1 MFGSWSVLREAGCVD
16 AIVLSDASLRGGAEL
31 LRLFR
36 PNGNTATVKLPCA
49 RLQLTRRRARDRHSL
64 RSSNGTTFDHEA
76 SAPSCLHEAMSFC
89 QEWSK
94 SRMAEAE
101 ARMRPPCASLRKKRS
116 TCALR
121 RNGPCS
127 HHLIDYRPKSTNRLL
142 EDSRRLQL
150 QQAQGAGSQQPPIDW
165 GRPEQLRGSFRV
177 QNAAMSLDGQPREA
191 GFVSCGPIYRRH
203 FQRAPTTYRNRH
215 LVCLACSL
223 GSARGNR
230 PSQPPSCC
238 ASATLAPCSTLIRAQ

>member
-1 MFGSWSVLREAGCVD
+1 MISSLGQPHVVKKGSVLPPKIDGCVD
-16 AIVLSDASLRGGAEL
+16 STILSVESLRGGAEL

-76 SAPSCLHEAMSFC
+76 SAPSNLHEAMSLC

-101 ARMRPPCASLRKKRS
+101 ARMRPPRDSLRKKRS
-116 TCALR
+116 TFALR

-127 HHLIDYRPKSTNRLL
+127 HHLSDDSPKENESLKEWATAATIGSRPDRSSLPLGPERLSGSSRAHN
-142 EDSRRLQL
+142 EASRVGPRRL
-150 QQAQGAGSQQPPIDW
+150 
-165 GRPEQLRGSFRV
+165 GR
-177 QNAAMSLDGQPREA
+177 
-191 GFVSCGPIYRRH
+191 
-203 FQRAPTTYRNRH
+203 
-215 LVCLACSL
+215 
-223 GSARGNR
+223 
-230 PSQPPSCC
+230 
-238 ASATLAPCSTLIRAQ
+238 